1 MRKRMFPLYLLSIL
15 IIIAGCNSKVSVE
28 SLGIPITDNMTV
40 KETYESSEEGQ
51 NIIISTYT
59 LENEILDTF
68 LANYEQTLNEK
79 GWSTIN
85 NLKPRGLIMEKN
97 GQNVTLILYE
107 ESNQLLLDIIPT
119 PKIKAKK

>member
-1 MRKRMFPLYLLSIL
+1 MKKKIFLLYLISIL
-15 IIIAGCNSKVSVE
+15 IIIVGCNSKISVE

-40 KETYESSEEGQ
+40 KETFESNEEGQ

-59 LENEILDTF
+59 LENETLETF
-68 LANYEQTLNEK
+68 LSNYEQTLNEN
-79 GWSTIN
+79 GWNTIN
-85 NLKPRGLIMEKN
+85 NLIPRGLVMEKN

-107 ESNQLLLDIIPT
+107 ESNMLLLDIIPT